1 MEKFSLLADFLSG
14 ACLGAFI
21 STIFYPL
28 NTTKTHMQ
36 VSQSEDQQ
44 GHTDDFFF
52 RKVSEEN
59 LKACYQSLVNY

>member
-1 MEKFSLLADFLSG
+1 MEKFSLIADFLSG

-36 VSQSEDQQ
+36 VSEA
-44 GHTDDFFF
+44 DD
-52 RKVSEEN
+52 K
-59 LKACYQSLVNY
+59 L